1 MMASQNKNYLT
12 KERRDEIAAE
22 VTKLKTE
29 GRKAVAER
37 LKQAKDLG
45 DLSENSEYQEAREEQ
60 SRLEARINELEDIL
74 RNSAIFKKE
83 SGGGG
88 VVRIGSVVKVKK
100 GAHVTAYT
108 IVGSNEAKPL
118 QGFVSNESPIG
129 KALLGKKAGDAVSV
143 NAPSGIIKYDIVEVG

>member
-1 MMASQNKNYLT
+1 M
-12 KERRDEIAAE
+12 
-22 VTKLKTE
+22 
-29 GRKAVAER
+29 
-37 LKQAKDLG
+37 
-45 DLSENSEYQEAREEQ
+45 
-60 SRLEARINELEDIL
+60 
-74 RNSAIFKKE
+74 
-83 SGGGG
+83 
-88 VVRIGSVVKVKK
+88 RIGSVVKVKK

>member
-1 MMASQNKNYLT
+1 MMATQNKNYLT
-12 KERRDEIAAE
+12 KERRDAIAAE
-22 VTKLKTE
+22 VAQLKTE

-74 RNSAIFKKE
+74 RNSAIIKKE
-83 SGGGG
+83 NGSGA
-88 VVRIGSVVKVKK
+88 VRIGSVVKVKK
-100 GAHVTAYT
+100 GSHVATYT

-118 QGFVSNESPIG
+118 QGLISNESPIG
-129 KALLGKKAGDAVSV
+129 KALLGKKVGEVVQV
-143 NAPSGIIKYDIVEVG
+143 NAPSGIVKYEIVEIG

>member
-60 SRLEARINELEDIL
+60 SRL
-74 RNSAIFKKE
+74 
-83 SGGGG
+83 
-88 VVRIGSVVKVKK
+88 
-100 GAHVTAYT
+100 
-108 IVGSNEAKPL
+108 
-118 QGFVSNESPIG
+118 
-129 KALLGKKAGDAVSV
+129 
-143 NAPSGIIKYDIVEVG
+143 

>member
-1 MMASQNKNYLT
+1 MTASPNKNYLT
-12 KERRDEIAAE
+12 KERRDAIAVE
-22 VTKLKTE
+22 VKQLKSE

-74 RNSAIFKKE
+74 RNSAIIVKKE
-83 SGGGG
+83 SNGGT
-88 VVRIGSVVKVKK
+88 VHIGSVIKVKK
-100 GAHVTAYT
+100 GTHTVSYT

-118 QGFVSNESPIG
+118 QGLISNESPIG
-129 KALLGKKAGDAVSV
+129 KALLGKKVGDVVQV
-143 NAPSGIIKYDIVEVG
+143 NAPSGIVKYEIVEIE